1 MTTPKEPGSWD
12 TETGLPNDIDAWIAN
27 ARFGQ
32 KDEYAQVVQA
42 SGGESQMLLVDLID
56 EKGELVGSQGYS
68 IGTGWIVSDDGK
80 SISHPK
86 RKNVVTNTMYGQ
98 LQNRVRKD
106 LGIKM
111 EERGLPTDAKCWD
124 GLGFHWMQQEHDTV
138 SGEKRTGI
146 MPVLVLAERKPGA
159 TPATGTAAPVA
170 AAAVP
175 AGVTAE
181 LELQL
186 KELAQSNDVK
196 GFQLAAM
203 KVADVVTNDNLM
215 ASVLDEGATGFWATH
230 Q

>member
-12 TETGLPNDIDAWIAN
+12 TETGLPNDIDAWIGN

-42 SGGESQMLLVDLID
+42 SGGEGLMFLVDLID
-56 EKGELVGSQGYS
+56 AAGELVGSQGFS
-68 IGTGWIVSDDGK
+68 IGTGWIVSEDGR

-111 EERGLPTDAKCWD
+111 EERGLPTEAKCWD
-124 GLGFHWMQQEHDTV
+124 GLGFHWMQEEHDTV
-138 SGEKRTGI
+138 SGDKRTSLV
-146 MPVLVLAERKPGA
+146 PVLVLPARAPGA
-159 TPATGTAAPVA
+159 APAAATAAAAPVA
-170 AAAVP
+170 GVDP
-175 AGVTAE
+175 A

-196 GFQLAAM
+196 AFQLAAM
-203 KVADVVTNDNLM
+203 KVPAVVANDNLM
-215 ASVLDEGATGFWATH
+215 ASVLDEGAAGFWTTH

>member
-1 MTTPKEPGSWD
+1 MTTPREQSSWD

-42 SGGESQMLLVDLID
+42 SGGEGIMFLVDLID
-56 EKGELVGSQGYS
+56 GNGELVGSQGYS
-68 IGTGWIVSDDGK
+68 IGTGWIVSDDGR

-98 LQNRVRKD
+98 LQNRVRKE

-111 EERGLPTDAKCWD
+111 EERGLPTDGRSWD

-138 SGEKRTGI
+138 SGEKRTNL
-146 MPVLVLAERKPGA
+146 MPVLVLAAKAAGA
-159 TPATGTAAPVA
+159 APAAGAAQTAPVA
-170 AAAVP
+170 GITEA
-175 AGVTAE
+175 

-203 KVADVVTNDNLM
+203 KVASVVSNDNLM
-215 ASVLDEGATGFWATH
+215 ASVLDEGPAGFWATH

>member
-1 MTTPKEPGSWD
+1 MTTQPKKESTWD
-12 TETGLPNDIDAWIAN
+12 TETGLPNDIDAWISN
-27 ARFGQ
+27 ARFGV

-42 SGGESQMLLVDLID
+42 SGGESIMFIADLID
-56 EKGELVGSQGYS
+56 EVGDLVGSQGYS

-106 LGIKM
+106 LGITM
-111 EERGLPTDAKCWD
+111 EERGLPTEASCWD

-159 TPATGTAAPVA
+159 TPTPTPA
-170 AAAVP
+170 AAA
-175 AGVTAE
+175 ALTGVTPE
-181 LELQL
+181 LETQL
-186 KELAQSNDVK
+186 KELAQTNVVKDFQKLALKMPEVVAND
-196 GFQLAAM
+196 
-203 KVADVVTNDNLM
+203 DLM
-215 ASVLDEGATGFWATH
+215 ASVLDEGKAGFWATH

>member
-1 MTTPKEPGSWD
+1 MTTPREESSWD

-42 SGGESQMLLVDLID
+42 SGGEGLMFLVDLID

-68 IGTGWIVSDDGK
+68 IGTGWIPSDDGK
-80 SISHPK
+80 TISHPK

-111 EERGLPTDAKCWD
+111 EERGLPTDGRSWD

-138 SGEKRTGI
+138 SGEKRTNL
-146 MPVLVLAERKPGA
+146 MPVLVLQARAAG
-159 TPATGTAAPVA
+159 AAPA
-170 AAAVP
+170 AAPAAAVVGIDP
-175 AGVTAE
+175 A

-196 GFQLAAM
+196 AFQLAAM
-203 KVADVVTNDNLM
+203 KVAAVVANDSLM
-215 ASVLDEGATGFWATH
+215 ASVLDEGASGFWATH

>member
-1 MTTPKEPGSWD
+1 MTTPKQEATTWD

-27 ARFGQ
+27 ARFGL

-42 SGGESQMLLVDLID
+42 SGGEGLMLLFDLID
-56 EKGELVGSQGYS
+56 AAGELVGSQGYS
-68 IGTGWIVSDDGK
+68 IGTGWIPSDDGK

-111 EERGLPTDAKCWD
+111 EERGLPTDARCWD

-146 MPVLVLAERKPGA
+146 MPVMVLAERKPGA
-159 TPATGTAAPVA
+159 APAAAPAAPVA
-170 AAAVP
+170 GVDP
-175 AGVTAE
+175 ALE
-181 LELQL
+181 LEL
-186 KELAQSNDVK
+186 KTLAQSNDVK
-196 GFQLAAM
+196 AFQLAAM
-203 KVADVVTNDNLM
+203 KVAAVVANDSLM
-215 ASVLDEGATGFWATH
+215 ASVLDESPAGFWATH

>member
-1 MTTPKEPGSWD
+1 MTTPKVPGAWD

-42 SGGESQMLLVDLID
+42 SGGEGNMFLVDLID
-56 EKGELVGSQGYS
+56 AAGELVGSQGFS
-68 IGTGWIVSDDGK
+68 IGTGWIPSDDGK

-98 LQNRVRKD
+98 LQNRVRRD
-106 LGIKM
+106 LGVKM
-111 EERGLPTDAKCWD
+111 EERGLPTEAKCWD
-124 GLGFHWMQQEHDTV
+124 GLGFHWMQEEHDTV
-138 SGEKRTGI
+138 SGDKRTSLV
-146 MPVLVLAERKPGA
+146 PVLVLPARAPGA
-159 TPATGTAAPVA
+159 APAPAAGAPPVVVA
-170 AAAVP
+170 GIDP
-175 AGVTAE
+175 A

-186 KELAQSNDVK
+186 KEIAQSNDVK
-196 GFQLAAM
+196 AFQLAAM
-203 KVADVVTNDNLM
+203 KMATVVVNDNLM

>member
-42 SGGESQMLLVDLID
+42 SGGESYMFLVDLMD

-111 EERGLPTDAKCWD
+111 EERGLPTDARCWD

-159 TPATGTAAPVA
+159 TPAAAPTA

-181 LELQL
+181 FELQL

-196 GFQLAAM
+196 AFQLAAM
-203 KVADVVTNDNLM
+203 KVADVVANDNLM

>member
-1 MTTPKEPGSWD
+1 MTTPKEPGTWD

-27 ARFGQ
+27 ARFGV

-42 SGGESQMLLVDLID
+42 SGGESLMFLVDLID
-56 EKGELVGSQGYS
+56 ASGELVGSQGYS
-68 IGTGWIVSDDGK
+68 IGTGWIPSDDGK

-98 LQNRVRKD
+98 LQNRVRRD
-106 LGIKM
+106 LGVKM

-138 SGEKRTGI
+138 GGEKKTGI
-146 MPVLVLAERKPGA
+146 MPVMVLGVA
-159 TPATGTAAPVA
+159 PAVAPTVVP
-170 AAAVP
+170 AAAV
-175 AGVTAE
+175 AGVDPA

-196 GFQLAAM
+196 AFQLAAM
-203 KVADVVTNDNLM
+203 KVAAVVANDGLM
-215 ASVLDEGATGFWATH
+215 ASVLDESTAGFWATH

>member
-1 MTTPKEPGSWD
+1 MTTPKPESTWD

-27 ARFGQ
+27 ARFGV

-42 SGGESQMLLVDLID
+42 SGGEGLMFLVDLID
-56 EKGELVGSQGYS
+56 GNGELVGSQGYS
-68 IGTGWIVSDDGK
+68 IGTGWIHSDDGK

-106 LGIKM
+106 LGVKM
-111 EERGLPTDAKCWD
+111 EERGLPTDGRSWD

-138 SGEKRTGI
+138 SGEKRTNL
-146 MPVLVLAERKPGA
+146 MPVLVLAAKAAG
-159 TPATGTAAPVA
+159 AAPA
-170 AAAVP
+170 AAPAATVVGVP
-175 AGVTAE
+175 EA

-186 KELAQSNDVK
+186 KTLAQSNDVK
-196 GFQLAAM
+196 AFQLAAM
-203 KVADVVTNDNLM
+203 KLADVVANDALM
-215 ASVLDEGATGFWATH
+215 ASVLDEGPTGFFATH